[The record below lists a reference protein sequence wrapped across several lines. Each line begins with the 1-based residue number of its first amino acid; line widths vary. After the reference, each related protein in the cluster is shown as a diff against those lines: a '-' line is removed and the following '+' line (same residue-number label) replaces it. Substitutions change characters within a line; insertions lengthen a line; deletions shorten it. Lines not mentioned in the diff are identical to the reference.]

1 MVFDPRLESAAGNDP
16 FTSRTGSDDD
26 DGDDDGGSRAVRP
39 GRGTEDRVVSR
50 EPSRPSRPSRDRD
63 RSRPSRPSRPPRGG
77 VQTQPTPQQE
87 ADQIDRSTDR
97 EVSAERNDMQEDMQ
111 RVQRGVQETG
121 ESRSLSEAADFVTE
135 QIEEVATAQRAVSPT
150 AVALGA
156 EPGLRES
163 TAVER
168 GITRG
173 GLQLGNIFAT
183 AEGARSGV
191 EFAQERVEQAQ
202 EESVTAALGTTEDVV
217 ADRVRAFE
225 QTAREQPVETA
236 ATVAGSL
243 LISGGVF
250 GAARAAGP
258 GVSGAT
264 RALIQP
270 GEEIAGVG
278 GFRATR
284 AIAGE
289 RRAQQL
295 FPQQEPLLF
304 SEEAAIRAAQAA
316 SRSVQSTLDR
326 ADVRVRGIGAG
337 IPTLEVELEQ
347 EPTISRQE
355 LETPT
360 LLRESVRLQGEI
372 EQELIPR
379 GEAELARA
387 REIEV
392 EQERFQGRLE
402 IEPFAGLE
410 AAAPELITEQRLGQ
424 ELFGESELL
433 RELELEQELEITG
446 QLEFEQEQELVL
458 ELEQEAEQELEQ
470 EVEIMLPEIEAL
482 SAEDQAGIGFAG
494 VRTIEAELR
503 PTEFEAE

>member
-16 FTSRTGSDDD
+16 FTQRKGDDD
-26 DGDDDGGSRAVRP
+26 DDSRDVRP
-39 GRGTEDRVVSR
+39 GRGTEDRVVQRDPTPS
-50 EPSRPSRPSRDRD
+50 PSRPDRD
-63 RSRPSRPSRPPRGG
+63 SGRPSRPSRPPREG

-87 ADQIDRSTDR
+87 AEQIDRSTDR
-97 EVSAERNDMQEDMQ
+97 EVSAERSDMQQDMQ
-111 RVQRGVQETG
+111 RVQRGVEETG
-121 ESRSLSEAADFVTE
+121 ESRTLAEAAGVVSE
-135 QIEEVATAQRAVSPT
+135 QIEEVATTPRAISPT
-150 AVALGA
+150 AVAVGA
-156 EPGLRES
+156 EPGLREA

-168 GITRG
+168 GLTRG
-173 GLQLGNIFAT
+173 ALELGNVFAT
-183 AEGARSGV
+183 AEGFRSGA
-191 EFAQERVEQAQ
+191 EFAQERIEQAQ
-202 EESVTAALGTTEDVV
+202 EESIGAALGTTERAVSQ
-217 ADRVRAFE
+217 RVEAFE

-236 ATVAGSL
+236 ATLAGSL
-243 LISGGVF
+243 VVSGGVF
-250 GAARAAGP
+250 AAARRAGP

-295 FPQQEPLLF
+295 FPQQEPLIF
-304 SEEAAIRAAQAA
+304 SEEAAIRAAQSA
-316 SRSVQSTLDR
+316 SRRVQSTLDR
-326 ADVRVRGIGAG
+326 ADVRVRGVGAG
-337 IPTLEVELEQ
+337 IPALEVELEQ

-360 LLRESVRLQGEI
+360 LLRESARLQGEL
-372 EQELIPR
+372 EQELLPR

-387 REIEV
+387 RELEL

-410 AAAPELITEQRLGQ
+410 TAAAELAAEQRLGQ
-424 ELFGESELL
+424 ELFAESELL
-433 RELELEQELEITG
+433 RELEFEQEEEVIG
-446 QLEFEQEQELVL
+446 QLEFEQEAELAL

-470 EVEIMLPEIEAL
+470 EVEIMVPEIDAL
-482 SAEDQAGIGFAG
+482 SAEDQAGIGFTG
-494 VRTIEAELR
+494 VRTIEAELQ